1 MVVIVRRR
9 LRHSLVQ
16 RCGRSV
22 RQCSLSCDTTVPRST
37 ACCCLETDTTRPWAE
52 WSSPSTRR
60 RPVHLQVQVLL
71 HATITQTW
79 SRQTERVK
87 KGAYTIPSIHACC
100 RGTILAST
108 VSLHT
113 RAFLDTSATASGIA
127 LPFLSAA
134 PHAIHNSVSSQPHQL
149 TTRLSFCTGTSHQS
163 HVCPLLSNTPS
174 YAFQHV
180 VHRECQLT
188 GRQEGYMDGP
198 QHDNKCVCPS
208 PCLIQQA

>member
-1 MVVIVRRR
+1 MIVIVRRR

-79 SRQTERVK
+79 SPQTERVK
-87 KGAYTIPSIHACC
+87 KGAYTIPSIHTRVVVVQFWQVRYLC
-100 RGTILAST
+100 ILAPSST
-108 VSLHT
+108 
-113 RAFLDTSATASGIA
+113 
-127 LPFLSAA
+127 
-134 PHAIHNSVSSQPHQL
+134 SQPPRRASRCHFCLQHH
-149 TTRLSFCTGTSHQS
+149 TPCHIQHRLISASSAH
-163 HVCPLLSNTPS
+163 HE
-174 YAFQHV
+174 AV
-180 VHRECQLT
+180 VLH
-188 GRQEGYMDGP
+188 
-198 QHDNKCVCPS
+198 
-208 PCLIQQA
+208 